1 MLRFF
6 IFSFLL
12 IQLISCTSQTLPKTP
27 TSPTKKVLKTALS
40 PVEVLFLEHQNDSA
54 KSISEGSVSNG
65 SLTNGRIL
73 PFSGKNFQYFD
84 TTSYLY
90 KRAFVHEKVLQSI
103 LDSYQH
109 LEINCPDCH
118 FGIME
123 CSNEHGGEIKP
134 HRTHQNGLSVDFM
147 SPLLKNDIPTNDLDN
162 LGASHY
168 LMNFDNSGNYTAD
181 PSYRIDFD
189 RMALHL
195 LELNKAASA
204 NGLKIEKVILKLEL
218 KDELFATPNGKKL
231 KETGIYF
238 ATNLT
243 PLINNLHDDHYH
255 VDFKVL

>member
-6 IFSFLL
+6 IFLFL
-12 IQLISCTSQTLPKTP
+12 IVQLFSCTSQTQQKTP
-27 TSPTKKVLKTALS
+27 TPSPETISKSELS
-40 PVEVLFLEHQNDSA
+40 AVETLFLEHQHDTA
-54 KSISEGSVSNG
+54 TSISEGSVSNG
-65 SLTNGRIL
+65 SLTNGRIV

-90 KRAFVHEKVLQSI
+90 KRAFVHEKVLKSI
-103 LDSYQH
+103 LDSYQN
-109 LEINCPDCH
+109 LENTCPDCH

-123 CSNEHGGEIKP
+123 CSNENGGEIKP

-147 SPLLKNDIPTNDLDN
+147 TPLLKNKQPTNDLDN

-168 LMNFDNSGNYTAD
+168 LMQFDKNGVYTSN

-189 RMALHL
+189 KMALHL
-195 LELNKAASA
+195 LTLNEAATA
-204 NGLKIEKVILKLEL
+204 NGLKIEKVIFKLDL

-231 KETGIYF
+231 SETGIYF

-255 VDFKVL
+255 VDFKIR

>member
-1 MLRFF
+1 MLQFF
-6 IFSFLL
+6 VFLL
-12 IQLISCTSQTLPKTP
+12 LVIQLVSCTSQTLPKTP
-27 TSPTKKVLKTALS
+27 APPSEKTTNTKLSAAEALY
-40 PVEVLFLEHQNDSA
+40 LEHQHDSA

-84 TTSYLY
+84 TTSYLN
-90 KRAFVHEKVLQSI
+90 KRAFVHEKVLQSM
-103 LDSYQH
+103 LDSYQK
-109 LEINCPDCH
+109 LEKICPNCH

-123 CSNEHGGEIKP
+123 CSNEHGGPIKP

-147 SPLLKNDIPTNDLDN
+147 TPLLKNEQPTNDLDN

-168 LMNFDNSGNYTAD
+168 LMQFDKNGVYTSD

-189 RMALHL
+189 KMALHL
-195 LELNKAASA
+195 LALNEAARA
-204 NGLKIEKVILKLEL
+204 NGLKIDKVILKLEL
-218 KDELFATPNGKKL
+218 KDELFACPNGKKL
-231 KETGIYF
+231 RETGIYF

-255 VDFKVL
+255 VDFKIR

>member
-6 IFSFLL
+6 VFLL
-12 IQLISCTSQTLPKTP
+12 LLVQLVSCTSQTLPKTP
-27 TSPTKKVLKTALS
+27 IPSTDKTTNTELS
-40 PVEVLFLEHQNDSA
+40 AVETLFLEHQHDTA

-103 LDSYQH
+103 LDSYQN
-109 LEINCPDCH
+109 LEITCPDCH

-123 CSNEHGGEIKP
+123 CSNEHGGPIKP

-147 SPLLKNDIPTNDLDN
+147 TPLLKNEVPTNALDN

-168 LMNFDNSGNYTAD
+168 LMQFDKNGNYTSD

-189 RMALHL
+189 KMALHL
-195 LELNKAASA
+195 LALNEAATA

-231 KETGIYF
+231 RETGIYF

-255 VDFKVL
+255 VDFKIR